1 MRTCSFLGGKVFC
14 GKNIVPE
21 NVAGSQFSF
30 NFTKRNII
38 LGGIY
43 ETGKPKIHY
52 FICQAQ
58 PGGRTG
64 RRIKQHS
71 ESKADAGKIRRR

>member
-30 NFTKRNII
+30 NFTKR
-38 LGGIY
+38 
-43 ETGKPKIHY
+43 
-52 FICQAQ
+52 
-58 PGGRTG
+58 
-64 RRIKQHS
+64 IKN
-71 ESKADAGKIRRR
+71 KGDIA